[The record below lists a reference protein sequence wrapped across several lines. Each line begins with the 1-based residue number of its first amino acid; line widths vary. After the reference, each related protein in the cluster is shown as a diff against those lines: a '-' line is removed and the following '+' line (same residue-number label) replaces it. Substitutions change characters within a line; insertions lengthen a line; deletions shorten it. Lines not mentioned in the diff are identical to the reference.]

1 MIEYR
6 FEPEEQR
13 SAAYVDGGLIG
24 VCQYS
29 VSGNSWLIV
38 HTEVLP
44 AFGGRGIARKL
55 VEIVA
60 EEAENQGV
68 EIIPVCSYTKKV
80 LD

>member
-29 VSGNSWLIV
+29 VSGDSWLIV

-44 AFGGRGIARKL
+44 AFGGQGIARKL
-55 VEIVA
+55 VEMVD
-60 EEAENQGV
+60 EAAHDEGV
-68 EIIPVCSYTKKV
+68 DVVPVCSYAQKV
-80 LD
+80 LG